1 MIGAWRWNN
10 VEVFMKYVQTNIGK
24 IPLDDYLD
32 LQSQQYGYDDYKDLQ
47 SNGLSLDIPETIDV
61 EEPEL

>member
-1 MIGAWRWNN
+1 
-10 VEVFMKYVQTNIGK
+10 MKYVQTNIGK

-32 LQSQQYGYDDYKDLQ
+32 LQSQQYGYDDYKDLR
-47 SNGLSLDIPETIDV
+47 SNGLFLDIPETIDV